1 MDHFLRVQLHL
12 IASSNFSIL
21 IISCPAGTYSSKLGS
36 SKDSDCIPCPTGSY
50 SLKEGSNNSTDCL
63 ACPSGTYSPILKS
76 SNYSCNACPA
86 GAYSLNSRSE
96 ECTKCPTGTASSVIG
111 ANYNPCVL
119 CPAGSYSSVNGS
131 SICTKCPAGTFSDTV
146 GATSQLCV
154 QCARGTFSIGEGNK
168 NCTSCPVGTFSN
180 QLGSG
185 VDSCVKCPAGSYSST
200 PQATE
205 CIKCPIGTY
214 STEVGSTKFQCVDC
228 PVGTFSNVTGL
239 GSVGGCTPCPFSYK
253 SNTTGA
259 SSCIKCKEFCPFGSS
274 SEISI
279 SFANELS
286 QSVNPIDKF
295 KSDENTKYI
304 AVSASSLG
312 FIFLVGLSISA
323 FVALFGFA
331 LGKGCKILNA
341 FDLFYHEVYDS
352 ASPGK
357 WYEKKQL
364 IKYTQYTRVGGV
376 ATVVVIVF
384 ILVMFSFSTITFF
397 LNNVIV
403 TDSLQSKEIANIAP
417 GTFSFELNAFGS
429 NSSCNFTT
437 YITGFTRLNVGQH
450 GTVKCSG
457 NAFGCSC
464 YWECEKCE
472 FTNLKGL
479 LSFQSSGTYGMIN
492 YTLRT
497 PYFISDQHYSSI
509 GRVLLD
515 ESSPTI
521 DPTFLY
527 FSIVPSEYSKKLW
540 YAPLSDMFNPIY
552 GYDKQTGYIS
562 TPLIVERGKTSGSG
576 TNVTVDLSLSASS
589 YIVKE
594 TLIQSLLNYIAQV
607 GSLARFIMIF
617 GKYVVYILLFL
628 ELNAM
633 IPLFNFLIRYK
644 NPKMQNQNIELEE
657 KVEPEVLREMPPIE
671 ENDPQVVPVVDT
683 PVKENIPVEFKD
695 DATIPVKDEA
705 PQNVAEV
712 VE

>member
-1 MDHFLRVQLHL
+1 MNCL
-12 IASSNFSIL
+12 A
-21 IISCPAGTYSSKLGS
+21 CPAGTF
-36 SKDSDCIPCPTGSY
+36 
-50 SLKEGSNNSTDCL
+50 
-63 ACPSGTYSPILKS
+63 SPNLKS
-76 SNYSCNACPA
+76 SNYSCTACPA
-86 GAYSLNSRSE
+86 GSFSLTPQSE
-96 ECTKCPTGTASSVIG
+96 ECIKCPAGSISTVVG

-131 SICTKCPAGTFSDTV
+131 SVCTKCPNGTFSDTV

-154 QCARGTFSIGEGNK
+154 PCAKGTFSIGEGNK

-185 VDSCVKCPAGSYSST
+185 VDSCTKCPAGSYSTNEKS
-200 PQATE
+200 TE

-214 STEVGSTKFQCVDC
+214 STEVGSSKFQCIGC
-228 PVGTFSNVTGL
+228 PVGTFSNVTGS
-239 GSVGGCTPCPFSYK
+239 GSIGECTPCPFSYK

-259 SSCIKCKEFCPFGSS
+259 SSCIKCKDFCPLGSS
-274 SEISI
+274 SEISL
-279 SFANELS
+279 SFSAELS

-295 KSDENTKYI
+295 KSDENTRYI
-304 AVSASSLG
+304 AVSGSSLG
-312 FIFLVGLSISA
+312 FIFLVGIAISA

-352 ASPGK
+352 AAPGK
-357 WYEKKQL
+357 WYEKKEL
-364 IKYTQYTRVGGV
+364 IKYTQFTRVGGV

-384 ILVMFSFSTITFF
+384 ILVMFAFSTITFF
-397 LNNVIV
+397 LNNVII
-403 TDSLQSKEIANIAP
+403 TDSLQSKEITNINP
-417 GTFSFELNAFGS
+417 GTFSLELNAFGS
-429 NSSCNFTT
+429 NSSCNFTS
-437 YITGFTRLNVGQH
+437 YISGFTKLNVEQKGNF
-450 GTVKCSG
+450 KCSG
-457 NAFGCSC
+457 NSFGCSC
-464 YWECEKCE
+464 YWECVNCE
-472 FTNLKGL
+472 FSNLKGL

-492 YTLRT
+492 YTLST
-497 PYFISDQHYSSI
+497 PYFIADQFYKSI

-515 ESSPTI
+515 QSSPTI

-589 YIVKE
+589 YFVKE

-607 GSLARFIMIF
+607 GSLARFIMLF
-617 GKYVVYILLFL
+617 GKYVVYLLLFL
-628 ELNAM
+628 EEFAM

-644 NPKMQNQNIELEE
+644 NPKMQKNQNIELDE
-657 KVEPEVLREMPPIE
+657 KVEPEILREMPQDDSQI
-671 ENDPQVVPVVDT
+671 VPVVDT

-695 DATIPVKDEA
+695 EEPVVDENIPIKET